1 MSLQL
6 KINDDLKLA
15 MKEKRE
21 PDLSTL
27 RMLKADIQYELTKT
41 GSSTLGDELILQII
55 KKNIAKRKD
64 TAVEYRKAQRV
75 DLAEKEEKEAQFLET
90 YMPPSVPEAEIAAV
104 VEKIIQEMGAKSPSD
119 TGKVMGK
126 VMGELK
132 GKNVEGSLVSSIV
145 KAKLS
150 SS

>member
-6 KINDDLKLA
+6 KINEDLKLA
-15 MKEKRE
+15 LKAKKE

-41 GSSTLGDELILQII
+41 GNSSLADEVILQII
-55 KKNIAKRKD
+55 KKNIAKRKE
-64 TAVEYRKAQRV
+64 TALEYRKAQRI
-75 DLAEKEEKEAQFLET
+75 DLAEKEEAEAQFLET
-90 YMPPSVPEAEIAAV
+90 YLPPAVPEEEIRQL
-104 VEKIIQEMGAKSPSD
+104 VEKAIQELNVSSIKDM
-119 TGKVMGK
+119 GKVMGK

-145 KAKLS
+145 KSKLS
-150 SS
+150 G

>member
-6 KINDDLKLA
+6 KINEDLKQAL
-15 MKEKRE
+15 KSKKE

-41 GSSTLGDELILQII
+41 GSSNLADEVILQII
-55 KKNIAKRKD
+55 KKNIAKRKE
-64 TAVEYRKAQRV
+64 TALEYRKAQRV
-75 DLAEKEEKEAQFLET
+75 DLAEKEEAEAQVLET
-90 YMPPSVPEAEIAAV
+90 YLPPAVPEEEIRQL
-104 VEKIIQEMGAKSPSD
+104 VEKTIRELGANSIKD
-119 TGKVMGK
+119 MGKVMGK

-145 KAKLS
+145 KSKLS
-150 SS
+150 G